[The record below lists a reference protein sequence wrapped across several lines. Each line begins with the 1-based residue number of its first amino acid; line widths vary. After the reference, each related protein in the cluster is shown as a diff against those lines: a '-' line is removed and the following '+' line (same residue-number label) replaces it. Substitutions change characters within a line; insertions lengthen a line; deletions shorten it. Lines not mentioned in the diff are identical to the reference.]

1 MLQHKRVGLIIWG
14 AILTAIGFIMFVSGA
29 ADGIGAL
36 IIIGLMILAGGILML
51 AFGIVNAVKVTKYN
65 NDLINDGKS
74 YTTNCVKCG
83 RVISA
88 QTKDFR
94 PHGRFP
100 EGFIYCPV
108 CKAPISKNAFTEYDA
123 AGNIIKEGAPQS
135 LTNQGYQ
142 GQFNQYNYYG
152 QQAPGQ
158 IPQYGSQPYPGQPY
172 QGQQYQYPQNG
183 QPYQGQYQNPQNN
196 NQNR

>member
-14 AILTAIGFIMFVSGA
+14 AILTAAGFIMFVSGA
-29 ADGIGAL
+29 ADEIGGL
-36 IIIGLMILAGGILML
+36 IITGLLILAGGIIML
-51 AFGIVNAVKVTKYN
+51 VFGILNAVKVTRYN
-65 NDLINDGKS
+65 NELINDGKS

-108 CKAPISKNAFTEYDA
+108 CKAPISKNAFTEYDS
-123 AGNIIKEGAPQS
+123 AGNIIKEGAPQV
-135 LTNQGYQ
+135 LNNQGYQ

-152 QQAPGQ
+152 QTPQPG
-158 IPQYGSQPYPGQPY
+158 S
-172 QGQQYQYPQNG
+172 QQYQ
-183 QPYQGQYQNPQNN
+183 
-196 NQNR
+196 